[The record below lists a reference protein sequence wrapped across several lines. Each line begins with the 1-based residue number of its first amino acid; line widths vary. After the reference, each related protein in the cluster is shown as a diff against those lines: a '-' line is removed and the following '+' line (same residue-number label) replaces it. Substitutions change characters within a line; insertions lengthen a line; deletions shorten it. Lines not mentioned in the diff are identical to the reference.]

1 MRHQRAFARSAQI
14 AFQTIECSLDR
25 GDEGNMAK
33 KAKKA
38 KKKKSAKKKK
48 K

>member
-1 MRHQRAFARSAQI
+1 MNARRRS
-14 AFQTIECSLDR
+14 TCIEPTL
-25 GDEGNMAK
+25 GTTEGNMAK

-38 KKKKSAKKKK
+38 KAKKAKKAKKKK